1 MEDQITD
8 QPDDI
13 DDDDDV
19 ASALAGV
26 ASDISAAAGT
36 STRKAP
42 KFVREETKR
51 ASKPRSRIK
60 KMPAKKTKPGVSKD
74 ITRTASAAEA
84 EMTPEEQ
91 AARAEKRR
99 LAHERLSNNQCPICG
114 TTSPKHDFHRPAF
127 VLCPNAKC
135 SVMYHTYPMSGA
147 PSKKGSE

>member
-8 QPDDI
+8 QPDI

-19 ASALAGV
+19 ASALADV
-26 ASDISAAAGT
+26 ASDISAAAGAP
-36 STRKAP
+36 TRKAP
-42 KFVREETKR
+42 KFVRED
-51 ASKPRSRIK
+51 AKPRRSRVK
-60 KMPAKKTKPGVSKD
+60 KMPAQKKKPGVSKD
-74 ITRTASAAEA
+74 ITKTASAAEA

-147 PSKKGSE
+147 PSKKQEAK